1 MVINAILLV
10 QLEIEVMILSKLHK
24 DEFSQRQTMIR
35 SDFECFHYLDSFPPN
50 VEFHEHEFY
59 EVFFFLSGNVSYNI
73 EGRTYLLRPG
83 DILLTDN
90 QDIHR
95 PEVRPG
101 KPYERYVVWITP
113 SFLVELEKH
122 GPRLTDC
129 FKDASQ
135 KDYKLIRPDG
145 KAVAHLKSILDKIVD
160 CRESTEFGSSTLEFI
175 YLCEFMVFLNRAYFA
190 TPDMI
195 SKDITENEKIN
206 KVVSYINDNLEEN
219 LTLGRLAEVCFI
231 SKSYLSHQFKEYTG
245 LTVFQFI
252 IKKRLTAA
260 RNMIREGIPVIEA
273 CMRCGFNDYSN
284 FHKAFRKEF
293 GSSPKAFRPNK

>member
-1 MVINAILLV
+1 M
-10 QLEIEVMILSKLHK
+10 SKLHK

-95 PEVRPG
+95 
-101 KPYERYVVWITP
+101 
-113 SFLVELEKH
+113 KH

-219 LTLGRLAEVCFI
+219 LTLERLAEVCFI

-293 GSSPKAFRPNK
+293 GSSPKEFRPNK